1 MRRYAVE
8 LTPAARM
15 CKAAS
20 LVLVLLGVLS
30 ILAWDI
36 AYQGRSMTAFA
47 PGAETSQ
54 AVRAP

>member
-1 MRRYAVE
+1 
-8 LTPAARM
+8 M

-20 LVLVLLGVLS
+20 LLLVLLGVLS